1 MALSCASA
9 LSPSVVAAETLPP
22 AKLHGARAPHHL
34 VHGSVVPLAAGQAP
48 NAAVPPF
55 SWITQLFPS
64 VKPYPPGQGGAD
76 HRDPTVGRVR
86 SSLDDAG
93 ALESLDELSH
103 SRLRHT
109 AQFCQLG

>member
-1 MALSCASA
+1 VKEIFGFCVALSCASA

-22 AKLHGARAPHHL
+22 AKLHGAHAPHHL
-34 VHGSVVPLAAGQAP
+34 VHGSVAPPAAGQAP

-76 HRDPTVGRVR
+76 GLSRNV
-86 SSLDDAG
+86 DDCNKG
-93 ALESLDELSH
+93 CIDIPI
-103 SRLRHT
+103 R
-109 AQFCQLG
+109 

>member
-1 MALSCASA
+1 VKEIFGFCVALSCASA

-22 AKLHGARAPHHL
+22 TKLHGARAPHHL
-34 VHGSVVPLAAGQAP
+34 VHDSVVPLAAGQAP

-76 HRDPTVGRVR
+76 GLSRNV
-86 SSLDDAG
+86 DDCNKG
-93 ALESLDELSH
+93 CIDIPI
-103 SRLRHT
+103 R
-109 AQFCQLG
+109 